1 MTEEETKAY
10 IRGIYAQKA
19 VQSEQWYPYC
29 FASKNAFGAFAET
42 EAMGYSQEE
51 LDSIPSESVMGLG
64 CGNPVAWA
72 EIKTGDLVIDLGSGG
87 GMDVFL
93 ASQKVGP
100 NGKVIG
106 VDITEEMV
114 SKARTTAAHHGFRNV
129 EFRLGE
135 IEDIALESNSVDHV
149 ISNCTINLS
158 PDKSKVIKSI
168 FRVLKPGGKIIICD
182 NVLEEPL
189 KLNRE
194 DNLDVWTDCVAGAL
208 MKQEY
213 VNAITEAGFVDVAI
227 VTEKEFNS
235 GEKDIPVSIVSITI
249 KALKPRIKKNSS

>member
-1 MTEEETKAY
+1 MTEEKIKAF
-10 IRGIYAQKA
+10 IKEVYAQKA
-19 VQSEQWYPYC
+19 VQSEQFYPYC
-29 FASKNAFGAFAET
+29 FASKSAFGAFAKT

-72 EIKTGDLVIDLGSGG
+72 EIKAGDLVIDLGSGG

-106 VDITEEMV
+106 IDITEEMV
-114 SKARTTAAHHGFRNV
+114 NKARTTAAHHGFRNV

-158 PDKSKVIKSI
+158 PDKSKVIKSM

-194 DNLDVWTDCVAGAL
+194 DNLDIWTDCVDGAL

-213 VNAITEAGFVDVAI
+213 VNAIAEAGFVDVAI
-227 VTEKEFNS
+227 VAEQEFNS
-235 GEKDIPVSIVSITI
+235 GDKDIPVNIVSITI
-249 KALKPRIKKNSS
+249 KALKPRIKKNSG